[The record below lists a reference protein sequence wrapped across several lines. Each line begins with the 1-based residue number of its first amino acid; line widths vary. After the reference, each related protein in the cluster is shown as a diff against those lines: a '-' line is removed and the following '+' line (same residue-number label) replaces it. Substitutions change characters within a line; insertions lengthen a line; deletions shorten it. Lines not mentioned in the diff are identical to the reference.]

1 MFVLDDEGR
10 CLRMFAMKRLFV
22 AIRVVPD
29 AGFISR
35 YRALKSSLSYEP
47 IKWVEEQNIHI
58 TLKFLGETSEE
69 RIPGIN
75 AVLEKV
81 AGSFPSFEL
90 ALKGLGIFGSSYN
103 PKVIWAGI
111 HPYDRLVTLMKLVHE
126 GLEPEGFPMERQN
139 LVPHLTLGRIKPLRD
154 KKRFQSEVEK
164 FKYIASASQ
173 VVDRIILFESNL
185 KKEGPEYHVLRAH
198 SLQ

>member
-1 MFVLDDEGR
+1 
-10 CLRMFAMKRLFV
+10 MKRLFI

-29 AGFISR
+29 AEFISQ
-35 YRALKSSLSYEP
+35 YRALKSSLSYEA
-47 IKWVEEQNIHI
+47 IKWVEEQNIHV
-58 TLKFLGETSEE
+58 TLKFLGETSED
-69 RIPGIN
+69 
-75 AVLEKV
+75 
-81 AGSFPSFEL
+81 GSFQGSTQSWKSSCIHFLSFEL

-111 HPYDRLVTLMKLVHE
+111 HPYDRLVILMKRVHE
-126 GLEPEGFPMERQN
+126 GLEAEGFPRERQN
-139 LVPHLTLGRIKPLRD
+139 LVPHLTLGRIKFLKD
-154 KKRFQSEVEK
+154 KKRFQSEIDK
-164 FKYIASASQ
+164 YKYISSVPQ